1 MNWVDNWLNII
12 QHCLLPPTCIL
23 CGNAG
28 MADLD
33 LCAVCHRLLP
43 RNSHCCGRCG
53 LALPDRADTS
63 VLCGRCL
70 TKPPAY
76 EHTVAPFLHHAGL
89 RHMVASLKFSA
100 DFKNARLLALLVAEH
115 LQNQPKP
122 DLIVPVPLHGSRY
135 RQRGFNQSIE
145 IAKTLE

>member
-1 MNWVDNWLNII
+1 
-12 QHCLLPPTCIL
+12 
-23 CGNAG
+23 
-28 MADLD
+28 
-33 LCAVCHRLLP
+33 
-43 RNSHCCGRCG
+43 
-53 LALPDRADTS
+53 
-63 VLCGRCL
+63 
-70 TKPPAY
+70 
-76 EHTVAPFLHHAGL
+76 
-89 RHMVASLKFSA
+89 MVASLKFSA